1 MTFTVIPSTFFL
13 TLLLG
18 VGLFFFVRASVKDRT
33 EQEILSATRDADS
46 LLEQIQHHF
55 HARAYRAIAIDPRDN
70 AITYEGVVRP
80 SGFLAVF
87 LTLLT
92 AAGALCLG
100 LVLSMVVPASG
111 LWFLA
116 PALASP
122 LAGWFYWQ
130 RARRPER
137 VSLKLEAVIDS
148 DSQTRSIIRV
158 TAHRDEL
165 ATLKQSLDLQPSEP
179 T

>member
-33 EQEILSATRDADS
+33 QQETLSADRDADA
-46 LLEQIQHHF
+46 LLEQIQHYF
-55 HARAYRAIAIDPRDN
+55 GSRAYRPVAIDRQDN

-80 SGFLAVF
+80 SWFLAVF

-92 AAGALCLG
+92 AAGTLCLG
-100 LVLSMVVPASG
+100 LVLSMVVPG
-111 LWFLA
+111 TGYGFLTL
-116 PALASP
+116 ALISP
-122 LAGWFYWQ
+122 LAGIFYWQ
-130 RARRPER
+130 RAKRPER

-148 DSQTRSIIRV
+148 ESQTQSVIRV

-165 ATLKQSLDLQPSEP
+165 ITLKQTLGLKPSESA
-179 T
+179 